1 MADPTKA
8 DATKSLIGLIG
19 FYDNL
24 HEPKP
29 VSNYP
34 ETIIALAVTFL
45 AITWA
50 CVSFRIYTR
59 LRIIYSPGWDDVFV
73 VLVLLSGTVGSICE
87 CISTRHG
94 MGQHFLL
101 IPAEDRI
108 TYLKFFYV
116 ANVTYCMST
125 AFVKLSLLFQYLRI
139 FDSGRMRVVCQV
151 FIVITAAW
159 GLAYSFMAI
168 VPCFPIQKYWTL
180 TMPGKCYAF
189 GSLVPI
195 VFYATYASS
204 AAINMTLDII
214 VLCIPIPVYFGANT
228 PFKSKIGLIGLFCMG
243 IIINFISIWRVKTIV
258 EHRAATFPTF
268 DPTWYGPISIELAT
282 LEVNFAS
289 ICASIPVFWPVLTRS
304 IDKVFVTR
312 EIKIERIHRFETV
325 DEDLDHGSKYG
336 DDLELQRTNTNV
348 SRTDDFGGHGQILHY
363 NSNASNSNSNNNNN
377 NNYDNPHSRSASQ
390 TTLAQTRSGG
400 QRYGGA
406 NGSNMHYM
414 DEYVAAQVDPLSSM
428 GKVELEIS
436 AQPMSRK
443 TSREMS
449 RKNSRAHMIR
459 KGSKHL
465 DG

>member
-1 MADPTKA
+1 MAANPSHA

-24 HEPKP
+24 HETKP

-50 CVSFRIYTR
+50 CVCFRIYTR
-59 LRIIYSPGWDDVFV
+59 LRIIYAPGWDDVFV
-73 VLVLLSGTVGSICE
+73 VLVLVA
-87 CISTRHG
+87 TRHG
-94 MGQHFLL
+94 MGEHFLL
-101 IPAEDRI
+101 ISAEDRI

-139 FDSGRMRVVCQV
+139 FESGGMRMLCKVVM
-151 FIVITAAW
+151 VITAAW

-180 TMPGKCYAF
+180 TLPGSCYAF
-189 GSLVPI
+189 GSLVPS

-204 AAINMTLDII
+204 AAINMTLDIV

-228 PFKSKIGLIGLFCMG
+228 PFRSKMGLIGLFCMG
-243 IIINFISIWRVKTIV
+243 IIINFISIWRVKSIV
-258 EHRAATFPTF
+258 DHRAATFPTF

-289 ICASIPVFWPVLTRS
+289 ICASIPVFWPVLTARL
-304 IDKVFVTR
+304 DKVFVTR
-312 EIKIERIHRFETV
+312 EIKIERIHRFEAV
-325 DEDLDHGSKYG
+325 DEDRCADDDKYG
-336 DDLELQRTNTNV
+336 DDIELQRTRTAD
-348 SRTDDFGGHGQILHY
+348 SRTDDFGGHGQIHY
-363 NSNASNSNSNNNNN
+363 HPHESSNNSNSHNNNN
-377 NNYDNPHSRSASQ
+377 NPHSRSTSQ
-390 TTLAQTRSGG
+390 TSLQQTQSNK
-400 QRYGGA
+400 QRYGPG
-406 NGSNMHYM
+406 GSNMHYM

-449 RKNSRAHMIR
+449 RKNSRAQMLR
-459 KGSKHL
+459 KPSKN
-465 DG
+465 